1 MKKSLFT
8 VLLATCFAAAIG
20 LCACGQKA
28 ADTSDTST
36 EAAAEATDEQAADEV
51 AAEPEVDGSAYGY
64 AGSDPVEAA
73 VYKYMVE
80 EVSKNFEAADVS
92 IPVVQIVHVDYTNP
106 DEVLVAGDFWIEN
119 YTISGDTL
127 ECVSGGNFPGVMHV
141 SKVGDSYAVSSFDMV
156 ADGSEFE
163 SSAQELFGENYD
175 AFMEVYSNDD
185 AREELRTITVSD
197 YVNLNGLDITQYQD
211 YGRKPVE
218 LYK

>member
-106 DEVLVAGDFWIEN
+106 DEVLE
-119 YTISGDTL
+119 SG
-127 ECVSGGNFPGVMHV
+127 
-141 SKVGDSYAVSSFDMV
+141 Y
-156 ADGSEFE
+156 
-163 SSAQELFGENYD
+163 NYD
-175 AFMEVYSNDD
+175 EEQDEDTFSTFLQEVVAESEAQASRD
-185 AREELRTITVSD
+185 EE
-197 YVNLNGLDITQYQD
+197 
-211 YGRKPVE
+211 E
-218 LYK
+218 